1 MNLKINKQIKQLI
14 FWIGALIIGAILGSL
29 HVDTVDKVCDF
40 VATVFTRLFKFTA
53 VPAIA
58 VSVLSTL
65 ATLGG
70 NKETGK
76 IFRRT
81 IMYTLLTTLAAST
94 IAAILFFI
102 IKPEVLSAAAYEN
115 AGADKIASM
124 SSSSF
129 LSYFINAIPD
139 NILYPFVSGN
149 VLSILIVSFAF
160 GFAISKM
167 KESDQKTAI
176 LNVVLGFQELVFKVI
191 GWIIAILPIGIIAFT
206 AQLIKDLGADF
217 GAASIGRYTAV
228 VLSGNLIQF
237 FIVLSIF
244 LLCRGINPFKHFKN
258 MIPAILTALFTKS
271 SAATLPVT
279 MDCVENRVKCDKKF
293 SRFILPMCTTINMN
307 GCAAFILVTSLFVMK
322 NGGVDLNIITVITW
336 ILISVISAVGNAGVP
351 MGCFFLTLSLMA
363 GKGMPI
369 GVMGVIL
376 PIYAII
382 DMIETAVNIYS
393 DSCVCAMTNKDL
405 KNLVTE
411 EEKSE

>member
-1 MNLKINKQIKQLI
+1 MNKQVKQVI
-14 FWIGALIIGAILGSL
+14 FWVGALIIGAVLGLL
-29 HVDTVDKVCDF
+29 HITAIDNICNF
-40 VATVFTRLFKFTA
+40 VATIFTRLFKFTA

-58 VSVLSTL
+58 VSILTTL
-65 ATLGG
+65 ASLGG

-81 IMYTLLTTLAAST
+81 LMYTLLTTLAAST
-94 IAAILFFI
+94 IAAVLFFV
-102 IKPEVLSAAAYEN
+102 IKPEVLSASVYEGVAAEKLAN
-115 AGADKIASM
+115 M
-124 SSSSF
+124 NSSTF
-129 LSYFINAIPD
+129 LDYFIQAIPD

-149 VLSILIVSFAF
+149 VLSILIVSFVF

-167 KESDQKTAI
+167 QESDKKTAI
-176 LNVVLGFQELVFKVI
+176 LNVINGFQEMVFKVI

-206 AQLIKDLGADF
+206 AQLINEMSAHI
-217 GAASIGRYTAV
+217 AMESIGKYVAV
-228 VLSGNLIQF
+228 ILSGNLIQF

-244 LLCRGINPFKHFKN
+244 LLIRGINPAKHFKN

-279 MDCVENRVKCDKKF
+279 MDCIENRVKCDKKF

-322 NGGVDLNIITVITW
+322 NGGVQLDLITVITW

-376 PIYAII
+376 PIYAVI

-411 EEKSE
+411 

>member
-1 MNLKINKQIKQLI
+1 MTKQERQVIYWVGALV
-14 FWIGALIIGAILGSL
+14 IGAGLGSL
-29 HVDTVDKVCDF
+29 HVGAVDSVCNF

-58 VSVLSTL
+58 VSVLTTL
-65 ATLGG
+65 ATLGS
-70 NKETGK
+70 NKETAR
-76 IFRRT
+76 IFKRT

-94 IAAILFFI
+94 IAAILFFA
-102 IKPEVLSAAAYEN
+102 IKPEVLSVAAYE
-115 AGADKIASM
+115 GAQAEKIQSM

-129 LSYFINAIPD
+129 LSYFISAIPD
-139 NILYPFVSGN
+139 NIIYPFVSGN

-160 GFAISKM
+160 GFAISM
-167 KESDQKTAI
+167 MPESEKKSAI
-176 LNVVLGFQELVFKVI
+176 LNIALGFQELVFKVI
-191 GWIIAILPIGIIAFT
+191 SWIIAILPVGIIAFT
-206 AQLIKDLGADF
+206 AQLVKEMSANIAME
-217 GAASIGRYTAV
+217 SIGKYTAV

-237 FIVLSIF
+237 FIVLSLF
-244 LLCRGINPFKHFKN
+244 LLARGINPVKHFKN
-258 MIPAILTALFTKS
+258 MLPAILTALFTKS

-279 MDCVENRVKCDKKF
+279 MDCAESRVKCNKKF
-293 SRFILPMCTTINMN
+293 TRFILPMCTTINMN

-322 NGGVDLNIITVITW
+322 NGGVELTLLTVITW

-376 PIYAII
+376 PIYAVI

-405 KNLVTE
+405 KDLE
-411 EEKSE
+411 D

>member
-1 MNLKINKQIKQLI
+1 MTKQVKQVI
-14 FWIGALIIGAILGSL
+14 IWVSALIVGAVLGSL
-29 HVDTVDKVCDF
+29 HVNAIDSVCGF
-40 VATVFTRLFKFTA
+40 VATIFTRLFKFTA

-58 VSVLSTL
+58 VSILTTL
-65 ATLGG
+65 AMLGG

-81 IMYTLLTTLAAST
+81 LMYTLLTTVAASS
-94 IAAILFFI
+94 IAAILFFV
-102 IKPEVLSAAAYEN
+102 IKPEVLPAAVYEGV
-115 AGADKIASM
+115 AAEKLASM
-124 SSSSF
+124 NSSTF
-129 LSYFINAIPD
+129 LDYFIGAIPD

-149 VLSILIVSFAF
+149 VLSILIVSAVF
-160 GFAISKM
+160 GIAVSKM
-167 KESDQKTAI
+167 KESEKKTAI
-176 LNVVLGFQELVFKVI
+176 MNLINGFQEMVFMVI
-191 GWIIAILPIGIIAFT
+191 GWIIAILPVGIVAFT
-206 AQLIKDLGADF
+206 AQLVKEMSAHIAME
-217 GAASIGRYTAV
+217 SIGKYTAV

-237 FIVLSIF
+237 FVVLSLF
-244 LLCRGINPFKHFKN
+244 LLVRGINPVKHFKN

-279 MDCVENRVKCDKKF
+279 MDCVENRIKCDKKF

-322 NGGVDLNIITVITW
+322 NAGVELNLITVIAW
-336 ILISVISAVGNAGVP
+336 ILVSVISAVGNAGVP

-369 GVMGVIL
+369 GIMGIIL
-376 PIYAII
+376 PIYAVI

-405 KNLVTE
+405 KDLVTE
-411 EEKSE
+411 

>member
-1 MNLKINKQIKQLI
+1 MSKQLKQLI
-14 FWIGALIIGAILGSL
+14 FWVGALVIGAVLGFL
-29 HVDTVDKVCDF
+29 NIDAVNTGCDF
-40 VATVFTRLFKFTA
+40 VATVFTRLFKFAA

-58 VSVLSTL
+58 ISVLTTL
-65 ATLGG
+65 ASLGG

-81 IMYTLLTTLAAST
+81 IMYTLLTTLVAST
-94 IAAILFFI
+94 IAAILFFVI
-102 IKPEVLSAAAYEN
+102 NP
-115 AGADKIASM
+115 DKIDAATIANAASGDLNKVADLE
-124 SSSSF
+124 SSPSF
-129 LSYFINAIPD
+129 LSYFTNAIPD
-139 NILYPFVSGN
+139 NILTPFTSGN

-160 GFAISKM
+160 GIAISKM
-167 KESDQKTAI
+167 KETEKKTTI
-176 LNVVLGFQELVFKVI
+176 LNLINGFQEVVFMVI
-191 GWIIAILPIGIIAFT
+191 GWIVTILPIGIIAFT
-206 AQLIKDLGADF
+206 SQFVRDMSANIAME
-217 GAASIGRYTAV
+217 SIGKYTAV

-244 LLCRGINPFKHFKN
+244 LLIRGINPAKHFKN

-322 NGGVDLNIITVITW
+322 NAGIELNLVTVIAW
-336 ILISVISAVGNAGVP
+336 ILISVISAIGNAGVP
-351 MGCFFLTLSLMA
+351 MGCFFLTLSLMV
-363 GKGMPI
+363 GKGVDI
-369 GVMGVIL
+369 KVMAVLL

-382 DMIETAVNIYS
+382 DMVETAVNIYS

-405 KNLVTE
+405 KDLVTDE
-411 EEKSE
+411 SAAN

>member
-1 MNLKINKQIKQLI
+1 MKKPVKQLI
-14 FWIGALIIGAILGSL
+14 LWVGALVIGAILGSL
-29 HVDTVDKVCDF
+29 HVGAIDSVCDF
-40 VATVFTRLFKFTA
+40 VATVFTRLFKFCA

-81 IMYTLLTTLAAST
+81 IMYTLLTTVAAST

-102 IKPEVLSAAAYEN
+102 IKPEVLSASVYEGV
-115 AGADKIASM
+115 AADKLNSM
-124 SSSSF
+124 SSASF
-129 LSYFINAIPD
+129 LSYFTSAIPD

-160 GFAISKM
+160 GIGISKM
-167 KESDQKTAI
+167 EESEKKTTI
-176 LNVVLGFQELVFKVI
+176 LNVVLGFQELVFKII
-191 GWIIAILPIGIIAFT
+191 GWIITILPIGIIAFT
-206 AQLIKDLGADF
+206 AQLIKEMSADI
-217 GAASIGRYTAV
+217 AMESIGKYTAV

-244 LLCRGINPFKHFKN
+244 LLCRGINPVKHFKN

-322 NGGVDLNIITVITW
+322 NGGADLNIITVISW

-376 PIYAII
+376 PIYAVI

-405 KNLVTE
+405 KDLVE
-411 EEKSE
+411 APAAE

>member
-1 MNLKINKQIKQLI
+1 MNKQVKQVI
-14 FWIGALIIGAILGSL
+14 FWVGALIIGAVLGLL
-29 HVDTVDKVCDF
+29 HITAIDNICNF
-40 VATVFTRLFKFTA
+40 IATIFTRLFKFTA

-58 VSVLSTL
+58 VSILTTL
-65 ATLGG
+65 ASLGG

-81 IMYTLLTTLAAST
+81 LMYTLLTTLAAST
-94 IAAILFFI
+94 IAAVLFFV
-102 IKPEVLSAAAYEN
+102 IKPEVLSASVYEGVAAEKLAN
-115 AGADKIASM
+115 M
-124 SSSSF
+124 NSSTF
-129 LSYFINAIPD
+129 LDYFIQAIPD

-149 VLSILIVSFAF
+149 VLSILIVSFVF

-167 KESDQKTAI
+167 QESDKKTAI
-176 LNVVLGFQELVFKVI
+176 LNIINGFQEMVFKVI

-206 AQLIKDLGADF
+206 AQLINEMSAHI
-217 GAASIGRYTAV
+217 AMESIGKYVAV

-244 LLCRGINPFKHFKN
+244 LLIRGINPAKHFKN

-322 NGGVDLNIITVITW
+322 NGGVQLDLITVITW

-376 PIYAII
+376 PIYAVI

-411 EEKSE
+411 

>member
-1 MNLKINKQIKQLI
+1 MNKQVKQVI
-14 FWIGALIIGAILGSL
+14 FWVGALIIGAVLGLL
-29 HVDTVDKVCDF
+29 HITAIDNICNF
-40 VATVFTRLFKFTA
+40 VATIFTRLFKFTA

-58 VSVLSTL
+58 VSILTTL
-65 ATLGG
+65 ASLGG

-81 IMYTLLTTLAAST
+81 LMYTLLTTLAAST
-94 IAAILFFI
+94 IAAILFFV
-102 IKPEVLSAAAYEN
+102 IKPEVLSASVYEGVAAEKLAN
-115 AGADKIASM
+115 M
-124 SSSSF
+124 NSSTF
-129 LSYFINAIPD
+129 LDYFIQAIPD

-149 VLSILIVSFAF
+149 VLSILIVSFVF

-167 KESDQKTAI
+167 QESDKKTAI
-176 LNVVLGFQELVFKVI
+176 LNVINGFQEMVFKVI

-206 AQLIKDLGADF
+206 AQLINEMSAHI
-217 GAASIGRYTAV
+217 AMESIGKYVAV

-244 LLCRGINPFKHFKN
+244 LLIRGINPAKHFKN

-322 NGGVDLNIITVITW
+322 NGGVQLDLITVITW

-376 PIYAII
+376 PIYAVI

-411 EEKSE
+411 

>member
-1 MNLKINKQIKQLI
+1 MTKQVKQFI
-14 FWIGALIIGAILGSL
+14 FWAGALVIGAVLGSL
-29 HVDTVDKVCDF
+29 HIEAVDKVANF
-40 VATVFTRLFKFTA
+40 VAVIFTRLFQFTA

-58 VSVLSTL
+58 VSVLTTL

-81 IMYTLLTTLAAST
+81 ITYTLLTTLAASV

-102 IKPEVLSAAAYEN
+102 IKPEVLSASAYEGV
-115 AGADKIASM
+115 AQDKIQGMNST
-124 SSSSF
+124 SY
-129 LSYFINAIPD
+129 LDYFISAIPN
-139 NILYPFVSGN
+139 NIIYPFVSGN
-149 VLSILIVSFAF
+149 VLSVLIVSFIF
-160 GFAISKM
+160 GFAISNM
-167 KESDQKTAI
+167 KESEKKTAVMNI
-176 LNVVLGFQELVFKVI
+176 INGFQELMFMII
-191 GWIIAILPIGIIAFT
+191 GWLIKILPIGIVAFT
-206 AQLIKDLGADF
+206 AQLIKEMSADI
-217 GAASIGRYTAV
+217 AMDSIGKYVAV

-237 FIVLSIF
+237 FIVLPLF
-244 LLCRGINPFKHFKN
+244 LFARGLNPFSHFKN

-279 MDCVENRVKCDKKF
+279 MDCAENRVKCDKKF
-293 SRFILPMCTTINMN
+293 TRFILPMCTTINMN

-322 NGGVDLNIITVITW
+322 QGGVDLNAITVVSW

-363 GKGMPI
+363 GKNMPV

-376 PIYAII
+376 PVYAVI

-405 KNLVTE
+405 KNEVE
-411 EEKSE
+411 VSE

>member
-14 FWIGALIIGAILGSL
+14 FWIGALIIGAVLGLL
-29 HVDTVDKVCDF
+29 HITAIDNICNF
-40 VATVFTRLFKFTA
+40 IATIFTRLFKFTA

-58 VSVLSTL
+58 VSILTTL
-65 ATLGG
+65 ASLGG

-81 IMYTLLTTLAAST
+81 LMYTLLTTLAAST
-94 IAAILFFI
+94 IAAVLFFV
-102 IKPEVLSAAAYEN
+102 IKPEVLSASVYEGVAAEKLAN
-115 AGADKIASM
+115 M
-124 SSSSF
+124 NSSTF
-129 LSYFINAIPD
+129 LDYFIQAIPD

-149 VLSILIVSFAF
+149 VLSILIVSFVF

-167 KESDQKTAI
+167 QESDKKTAI
-176 LNVVLGFQELVFKVI
+176 LNVINGFQEMVFKVI

-206 AQLIKDLGADF
+206 AQLINEMSAHI
-217 GAASIGRYTAV
+217 AMESIGKYVAV

-244 LLCRGINPFKHFKN
+244 LLIRGINPAKHFKN

-322 NGGVDLNIITVITW
+322 NGGVQLDLITVITW

-376 PIYAII
+376 PIYAVI

-411 EEKSE
+411 

>member
-1 MNLKINKQIKQLI
+1 MKKTVKQLI
-14 FWIGALIIGAILGSL
+14 LWVGALIIGAILGSL
-29 HVDTVDKVCDF
+29 HVGAIDSVCDF
-40 VATVFTRLFKFTA
+40 VATVFTRLFKFCA

-81 IMYTLLTTLAAST
+81 IMYTLLTTVAAST

-102 IKPEVLSAAAYEN
+102 IKPEVLSASVYEGV
-115 AGADKIASM
+115 AADKLESM

-129 LSYFINAIPD
+129 LSYFTSAIPD

-160 GFAISKM
+160 GIGISKM
-167 KESDQKTAI
+167 EESEKKTTI
-176 LNVVLGFQELVFKVI
+176 LNVVLGFQELVFKII
-191 GWIIAILPIGIIAFT
+191 GWIITILPIGIIAFT
-206 AQLIKDLGADF
+206 AQLIKELSANI
-217 GAASIGRYTAV
+217 AMESIGKYTAV

-244 LLCRGINPFKHFKN
+244 LLCRGINPVKHFKN

-322 NGGVDLNIITVITW
+322 NGGADLNIFTVISW

-376 PIYAII
+376 PIYAVI

-405 KNLVTE
+405 KDLAE
-411 EEKSE
+411 E

>member
-1 MNLKINKQIKQLI
+1 MNKQVKQVI
-14 FWIGALIIGAILGSL
+14 FWVGALIIGAVLGLL
-29 HVDTVDKVCDF
+29 HITAIDNICNF
-40 VATVFTRLFKFTA
+40 IATIFTRLFKFTA

-58 VSVLSTL
+58 VSILTTL
-65 ATLGG
+65 ASLGG

-81 IMYTLLTTLAAST
+81 LMYTLLTTLAAST
-94 IAAILFFI
+94 IAAILFFV
-102 IKPEVLSAAAYEN
+102 IKPEVLSASVYEGVAAEKLAN
-115 AGADKIASM
+115 M
-124 SSSSF
+124 NSSTF
-129 LSYFINAIPD
+129 LDYFIQAIPD

-149 VLSILIVSFAF
+149 VLSILIVSFVF

-167 KESDQKTAI
+167 QESDKKTAI
-176 LNVVLGFQELVFKVI
+176 LNVINGFQEMVFKVI

-206 AQLIKDLGADF
+206 AQLINEMSAHI
-217 GAASIGRYTAV
+217 AMESIGKYVAV

-244 LLCRGINPFKHFKN
+244 LLIRGINPAKHFKN

-322 NGGVDLNIITVITW
+322 NGGVQLDLITVITW

-376 PIYAII
+376 PIYAVI

-411 EEKSE
+411 

>member
-1 MNLKINKQIKQLI
+1 MNKQVKQVI
-14 FWIGALIIGAILGSL
+14 FWVGALIIGAVLGLL
-29 HVDTVDKVCDF
+29 HITAIDNICNF
-40 VATVFTRLFKFTA
+40 IATIFTRLFKFTA

-58 VSVLSTL
+58 VSILTTL
-65 ATLGG
+65 ASLGG

-81 IMYTLLTTLAAST
+81 LMYTLLTTLAAST
-94 IAAILFFI
+94 IAAVLFFV
-102 IKPEVLSAAAYEN
+102 IKPEVLSASVYEGVAAEKLAN
-115 AGADKIASM
+115 M
-124 SSSSF
+124 NSSTF
-129 LSYFINAIPD
+129 LDYFIQAIPD

-149 VLSILIVSFAF
+149 VLSILIVSFVF

-167 KESDQKTAI
+167 QESDKKTAI
-176 LNVVLGFQELVFKVI
+176 LNVINGFQEMVFKVI

-206 AQLIKDLGADF
+206 AQLINEMSAHI
-217 GAASIGRYTAV
+217 AMESIGKYVAV

-244 LLCRGINPFKHFKN
+244 LLIRGINPAKHFKN

-322 NGGVDLNIITVITW
+322 NGGVQLDLFTVITW

-376 PIYAII
+376 PIYAVI

-411 EEKSE
+411 

>member
-1 MNLKINKQIKQLI
+1 MNKQVKQVI
-14 FWIGALIIGAILGSL
+14 FWVGALIIGAVLGLL
-29 HVDTVDKVCDF
+29 HITAIDNICNF
-40 VATVFTRLFKFTA
+40 VATIFTRLFKFTA

-58 VSVLSTL
+58 VSILTTL
-65 ATLGG
+65 ASLGG

-81 IMYTLLTTLAAST
+81 LMYTLLTTLAAST
-94 IAAILFFI
+94 IAAVLFFV
-102 IKPEVLSAAAYEN
+102 IKPEVLSASVYEGVAADTLSKMN
-115 AGADKIASM
+115 
-124 SSSSF
+124 SSSF
-129 LSYFINAIPD
+129 LDYFVGAIPD

-149 VLSILIVSFAF
+149 VLSILIVSFVF

-167 KESDQKTAI
+167 QESDKKTAI
-176 LNVVLGFQELVFKVI
+176 LNVINGFQELVFKVI

-206 AQLIKDLGADF
+206 AQLINEMSAHI
-217 GAASIGRYTAV
+217 AMESIGKYVAV

-244 LLCRGINPFKHFKN
+244 LLIRGINPAKHFKN

-322 NGGVDLNIITVITW
+322 NGGVQLDLITVITW

-376 PIYAII
+376 PIYAVI

-411 EEKSE
+411 EETVA

>member
-1 MNLKINKQIKQLI
+1 MKKPVKQLI
-14 FWIGALIIGAILGSL
+14 LWVGALVIGAILGSL
-29 HVDTVDKVCDF
+29 HVGAIDSVCDF
-40 VATVFTRLFKFTA
+40 IATVFTRLFKFCA

-81 IMYTLLTTLAAST
+81 IMYTLLTTVAAST

-102 IKPEVLSAAAYEN
+102 IKPEVLSASVYEGV
-115 AGADKIASM
+115 AADKLESM
-124 SSSSF
+124 SSASF
-129 LSYFINAIPD
+129 LSYFTSAIPD

-160 GFAISKM
+160 GIGISKM
-167 KESDQKTAI
+167 EESEKKTTI
-176 LNVVLGFQELVFKVI
+176 LNVVLGFQELVFKII

-206 AQLIKDLGADF
+206 AQLIKEMSANI
-217 GAASIGRYTAV
+217 AMESIGKYTAV

-244 LLCRGINPFKHFKN
+244 LLVRGINPVKHFKN

-322 NGGVDLNIITVITW
+322 NGGADLNIITVISW

-376 PIYAII
+376 PIYAVI

-405 KNLVTE
+405 KDLVETPAAE
-411 EEKSE
+411 

>member
-1 MNLKINKQIKQLI
+1 MTKQVRQVI
-14 FWIGALIIGAILGSL
+14 FWVGALVIGAVLGSL
-29 HVDTVDKVCDF
+29 HVGAVDSVCNF

-58 VSVLSTL
+58 VSVLTTL
-65 ATLGG
+65 ATLGS
-70 NKETGK
+70 NKETAR
-76 IFRRT
+76 IFKRT

-94 IAAILFFI
+94 IAAILFFA
-102 IKPEVLSAAAYEN
+102 IKPEVLSVAAYE
-115 AGADKIASM
+115 GAQAEKIQSM

-129 LSYFINAIPD
+129 LSYFISAIPD
-139 NILYPFVSGN
+139 NIIYPFVSGN
-149 VLSILIVSFAF
+149 VLAILIVSVAF
-160 GFAISKM
+160 GVAISM
-167 KESDQKTAI
+167 MPESEKKSAI
-176 LNVVLGFQELVFKVI
+176 LNIALGFQELVFKVI
-191 GWIIAILPIGIIAFT
+191 SWIIAILPVGIIAFT
-206 AQLIKDLGADF
+206 AQLVKEMSANIAME
-217 GAASIGRYTAV
+217 SIGKYTAV

-237 FIVLSIF
+237 FIVLSLF
-244 LLCRGINPFKHFKN
+244 LLARGINPVKHFKN
-258 MIPAILTALFTKS
+258 MLPAILTALFTKS

-279 MDCVENRVKCDKKF
+279 MDCAESRVKCNKKF
-293 SRFILPMCTTINMN
+293 TRFILPMCTTINMN

-322 NGGVDLNIITVITW
+322 NGGVELTLLTVITW

-376 PIYAII
+376 PIYAVI

-405 KNLVTE
+405 KDLE
-411 EEKSE
+411 D

>member
-1 MNLKINKQIKQLI
+1 MKKPVKQLI
-14 FWIGALIIGAILGSL
+14 LWVGALVIGAILGSL
-29 HVDTVDKVCDF
+29 HVGAIDSVCDF
-40 VATVFTRLFKFTA
+40 VATVFTRLFKFCA

-81 IMYTLLTTLAAST
+81 IMYTLLTTVAAST

-102 IKPEVLSAAAYEN
+102 IKPEVLSASVYEGV
-115 AGADKIASM
+115 AADKLESM

-129 LSYFINAIPD
+129 LSYFTSAIPD

-160 GFAISKM
+160 GIGISKM
-167 KESDQKTAI
+167 EESEKKTTI
-176 LNVVLGFQELVFKVI
+176 LNVVLGFQELVFKII
-191 GWIIAILPIGIIAFT
+191 GWIITILPVGIIAFT
-206 AQLIKDLGADF
+206 AQLIKELSANI
-217 GAASIGRYTAV
+217 AMESIGKYTAV

-244 LLCRGINPFKHFKN
+244 LLCRGINPVKHFKN

-322 NGGVDLNIITVITW
+322 NGGADLNIITVISW

-376 PIYAII
+376 PIYAVI

-405 KNLVTE
+405 KDLTE
-411 EEKSE
+411 E

>member
-1 MNLKINKQIKQLI
+1 MNKQVKQVI
-14 FWIGALIIGAILGSL
+14 FWVGALIIGAVLGLL
-29 HVDTVDKVCDF
+29 HITAIDNICNF
-40 VATVFTRLFKFTA
+40 VATIFTRLFKFTA

-58 VSVLSTL
+58 VSILTTL
-65 ATLGG
+65 ASLGG

-81 IMYTLLTTLAAST
+81 LMYTLLTTLAAST
-94 IAAILFFI
+94 IAAVLFFV
-102 IKPEVLSAAAYEN
+102 IKPEVLSASVYEGVAAEKLAN
-115 AGADKIASM
+115 M
-124 SSSSF
+124 NSSTF
-129 LSYFINAIPD
+129 LDYFIHAIPD
-139 NILYPFVSGN
+139 NVLYPFVSGN
-149 VLSILIVSFAF
+149 VLSILIVSFVF

-167 KESDQKTAI
+167 QESDKKTAI
-176 LNVVLGFQELVFKVI
+176 LNVINGFQEMVFKVI

-206 AQLIKDLGADF
+206 AQLINEMSAHI
-217 GAASIGRYTAV
+217 AMESIGKYVAV

-244 LLCRGINPFKHFKN
+244 LLIRGINPAKHFKN

-322 NGGVDLNIITVITW
+322 NGGVQLDLITVITW

-376 PIYAII
+376 PIYAVI

-411 EEKSE
+411 

>member
-1 MNLKINKQIKQLI
+1 MNKQVKQAI
-14 FWIGALIIGAILGSL
+14 FWVGALIIGAVLGLL
-29 HVDTVDKVCDF
+29 HITAIDNICNF
-40 VATVFTRLFKFTA
+40 VATIFTRLFKFTA

-58 VSVLSTL
+58 VSILTTL
-65 ATLGG
+65 ASLGG

-81 IMYTLLTTLAAST
+81 LMYTLLTTLAAST
-94 IAAILFFI
+94 IAAILFFV
-102 IKPEVLSAAAYEN
+102 IKPEVLSASVYEGVAAEKLAN
-115 AGADKIASM
+115 M
-124 SSSSF
+124 NSSTF
-129 LSYFINAIPD
+129 LDYFIQAIPD

-149 VLSILIVSFAF
+149 VLSILIVSFVF

-167 KESDQKTAI
+167 QESDKKTAI
-176 LNVVLGFQELVFKVI
+176 LNVINGFQEMVFKVI

-206 AQLIKDLGADF
+206 AQLINEMSAHI
-217 GAASIGRYTAV
+217 AMESIGKYVAV

-244 LLCRGINPFKHFKN
+244 LLIRGINPAKHFKN

-322 NGGVDLNIITVITW
+322 NGGVQLDLITVITW

-376 PIYAII
+376 PIYAVI

-411 EEKSE
+411 

>member
-1 MNLKINKQIKQLI
+1 MNKQVKQVM
-14 FWIGALIIGAILGSL
+14 FWVGALIIGAVLGLL
-29 HVDTVDKVCDF
+29 HITAIDSICNF
-40 VATVFTRLFKFTA
+40 VATIFTRLFKFTA

-58 VSVLSTL
+58 VSILTTL
-65 ATLGG
+65 ASLGG

-81 IMYTLLTTLAAST
+81 LMYTLLTTLAAST
-94 IAAILFFI
+94 IAAVLFFV
-102 IKPEVLSAAAYEN
+102 IKPEVLSASVYEGVAAEKLAN
-115 AGADKIASM
+115 M
-124 SSSSF
+124 NSSTF
-129 LSYFINAIPD
+129 LDYFIQAIPD

-149 VLSILIVSFAF
+149 VLSILIVSFVF

-167 KESDQKTAI
+167 QESDKKTAI
-176 LNVVLGFQELVFKVI
+176 LNVINGFQEMVFKVI

-206 AQLIKDLGADF
+206 AQLINEMSAHI
-217 GAASIGRYTAV
+217 AMESIGKYVAV

-244 LLCRGINPFKHFKN
+244 LLIRGINPAKHFKN

-322 NGGVDLNIITVITW
+322 NGGVQLDLFTVITW

-376 PIYAII
+376 PIYAVI

-411 EEKSE
+411 

>member
-1 MNLKINKQIKQLI
+1 MNKQVKQAI
-14 FWIGALIIGAILGSL
+14 FWVGALIIGAVLGLL
-29 HVDTVDKVCDF
+29 HITAIDNICNF
-40 VATVFTRLFKFTA
+40 IATIFTRLFKFTA

-58 VSVLSTL
+58 VSILTTL
-65 ATLGG
+65 ASLGG

-81 IMYTLLTTLAAST
+81 LMYTLLTTLAAST
-94 IAAILFFI
+94 IAAVLFFV
-102 IKPEVLSAAAYEN
+102 IKPEVLSASVYEGVAAEKLAN
-115 AGADKIASM
+115 M
-124 SSSSF
+124 NSSTF
-129 LSYFINAIPD
+129 LDYFIQAIPD

-149 VLSILIVSFAF
+149 VLSILIVSFVF

-167 KESDQKTAI
+167 QESDKKTAI
-176 LNVVLGFQELVFKVI
+176 LNLINGFQEMVFKVI

-206 AQLIKDLGADF
+206 AQLINEMSAHI
-217 GAASIGRYTAV
+217 AMESIGKYVAV
-228 VLSGNLIQF
+228 ILSGNLIQF

-244 LLCRGINPFKHFKN
+244 LLIRGINPAKHFKN

-322 NGGVDLNIITVITW
+322 NGGVQLDLITVITW

-376 PIYAII
+376 PIYAVI

-411 EEKSE
+411 

>member
-1 MNLKINKQIKQLI
+1 MTKQVKQLI
-14 FWIGALIIGAILGSL
+14 LWVGALVVGAILGLL
-29 HVDTVDKVCDF
+29 HVSAIDSVCDF
-40 VATVFTRLFKFTA
+40 VATVFTRLFKFCA

-81 IMYTLLTTLAAST
+81 IFYTLLTTIAAST

-102 IKPEVLSAAAYEN
+102 IKPEVLSASVYEGV
-115 AGADKIASM
+115 AADKIQSM

-129 LSYFINAIPD
+129 LSYFTSAIPD

-160 GFAISKM
+160 GIGISKM
-167 KESDQKTAI
+167 ADSDKKTSL
-176 LNVVLGFQELVFKVI
+176 LNVILGFQELVFKII
-191 GWIIAILPIGIIAFT
+191 GWIITILPIGIIAFT
-206 AQLIKDLGADF
+206 AQLVKEMSADI
-217 GAASIGRYTAV
+217 AMESIGKYTAV

-244 LLCRGINPFKHFKN
+244 LLVRGLNPVKHFKN

-322 NGGVDLNIITVITW
+322 NGGVELNLITVISW

-369 GVMGVIL
+369 GVMGIIL
-376 PIYAII
+376 PIYAVI

-405 KNLVTE
+405 KDLVAE
-411 EEKSE
+411 

>member
-1 MNLKINKQIKQLI
+1 MNKQVKQAI
-14 FWIGALIIGAILGSL
+14 FWVGALIIGAVLGLL
-29 HVDTVDKVCDF
+29 HITAIDNICNF
-40 VATVFTRLFKFTA
+40 IATIFTRLFKFTA

-58 VSVLSTL
+58 VSILTTL
-65 ATLGG
+65 ASLGG

-81 IMYTLLTTLAAST
+81 LMYTLLTTLAAST
-94 IAAILFFI
+94 IAAVLFFV
-102 IKPEVLSAAAYEN
+102 IKPEVLSASVYEGVAAEKLAN
-115 AGADKIASM
+115 M
-124 SSSSF
+124 NSSTF
-129 LSYFINAIPD
+129 LDYFIQAIPD

-149 VLSILIVSFAF
+149 VLSILIVSFVF

-167 KESDQKTAI
+167 QESDKKTAI
-176 LNVVLGFQELVFKVI
+176 LNVINGFQEMVFKVI

-206 AQLIKDLGADF
+206 AQLINEMSAHI
-217 GAASIGRYTAV
+217 AMESIGKYVAV
-228 VLSGNLIQF
+228 ILSGNLIQF

-244 LLCRGINPFKHFKN
+244 LLIRGINPAKHFKN

-271 SAATLPVT
+271 SVATLPVT

-322 NGGVDLNIITVITW
+322 NGGVQLDLITVITW

-376 PIYAII
+376 PIYAVI

-411 EEKSE
+411 

>member
-1 MNLKINKQIKQLI
+1 MNKQVKQAI
-14 FWIGALIIGAILGSL
+14 FWVGALIIGAVLGLL
-29 HVDTVDKVCDF
+29 HITAIDSICNF
-40 VATVFTRLFKFTA
+40 IATIFTRLFKFTA

-58 VSVLSTL
+58 VSILTTL
-65 ATLGG
+65 ASLGG

-81 IMYTLLTTLAAST
+81 LMYTLLTTLAAST
-94 IAAILFFI
+94 IAAILFFV
-102 IKPEVLSAAAYEN
+102 IKPEVLSASVYEGVAAEKLAN
-115 AGADKIASM
+115 M
-124 SSSSF
+124 NSSTF
-129 LSYFINAIPD
+129 LDYFIQAIPD

-149 VLSILIVSFAF
+149 VLSILIVSFVF

-167 KESDQKTAI
+167 QESDKKTAI
-176 LNVVLGFQELVFKVI
+176 LNVINGCQEMVFKVS

-206 AQLIKDLGADF
+206 AQLINEMSAHI
-217 GAASIGRYTAV
+217 AMESIGKYVAV

-244 LLCRGINPFKHFKN
+244 LLIRGINPAKHFKN

-322 NGGVDLNIITVITW
+322 NGGVQLDLITVITW

-376 PIYAII
+376 PIYAVI

-411 EEKSE
+411 

>member
-1 MNLKINKQIKQLI
+1 MNKQVKQAI
-14 FWIGALIIGAILGSL
+14 FWVGALIIGAVLGLL
-29 HVDTVDKVCDF
+29 HITAIDNICNF
-40 VATVFTRLFKFTA
+40 VATIFTRLFKFTA

-58 VSVLSTL
+58 VSILTTL
-65 ATLGG
+65 ASLGG

-81 IMYTLLTTLAAST
+81 LMYTLLTTLAAST
-94 IAAILFFI
+94 IAAVLFFV
-102 IKPEVLSAAAYEN
+102 IKPEVLSASVYEGVAAEKLAN
-115 AGADKIASM
+115 M
-124 SSSSF
+124 NSSTF
-129 LSYFINAIPD
+129 LDYFIQAIPD

-149 VLSILIVSFAF
+149 VLSILIVSFVF

-167 KESDQKTAI
+167 QESDKKTAI
-176 LNVVLGFQELVFKVI
+176 LNVINGFQEMVFKVI

-206 AQLIKDLGADF
+206 AQLINEMSAHI
-217 GAASIGRYTAV
+217 AMESIGKYVAV

-244 LLCRGINPFKHFKN
+244 LLIRGINPAKHFKN

-279 MDCVENRVKCDKKF
+279 MDCIENRVKCDKKF

-322 NGGVDLNIITVITW
+322 NGGVQLDLFTVITW

-376 PIYAII
+376 PIYAVI

-411 EEKSE
+411 